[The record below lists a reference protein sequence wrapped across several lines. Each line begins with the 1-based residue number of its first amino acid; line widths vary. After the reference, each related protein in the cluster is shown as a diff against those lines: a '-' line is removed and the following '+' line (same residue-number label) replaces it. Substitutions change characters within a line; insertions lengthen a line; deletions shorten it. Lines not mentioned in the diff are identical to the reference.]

1 MTPAVKKGVPFQQE
15 KTPTEWEL
23 EGYALRRSYQTNG
36 DQGERDEVQD
46 VLESYVRE
54 GAQQMLAAVLEEEV
68 NAFLGRHRYQRGR
81 TFRGYRNGYHPAREL
96 TVGLGPVAVRV
107 PRVAQVPREVAPQGY
122 HSGVVQRYQRASQT
136 TQRLFA
142 RLYLEGLATGDF
154 EPVFRELVGETTAL
168 SANTVVRLKEHWGGE
183 YEAWRQRPLGEHRY
197 AYIWA
202 DGVYLSAGAEQEKTA
217 LLCVLGAREDGEK
230 ELLAMAPGYR
240 ESTESWAD
248 VMRDLRDRGLAP
260 PLLAV
265 GDGALGLWAALDQVF
280 PATEHQRCW
289 NHRALNVRS
298 KLPKRLQAEVRG
310 RLREMTESETQAL
323 CEERREAYVAGLR
336 SKGQGAAA
344 ETVLRD
350 WEDFVTFYHYP
361 KEHWVHLRT
370 SNPIESIFSGVSP
383 NPPKD
388 TDGRREESGR
398 GGEGATGEIAWVPFG
413 VGRSADG
420 LHRRTGAP
428 MAVCGSCDARDG
440 ERIRSRELSRTGLAR
455 VCGDLRLSGGWVA
468 DGAVR
473 PGVEWLAAGPR
484 RG

>member
-1 MTPAVKKGVPFQQE
+1 
-15 KTPTEWEL
+15 
-23 EGYALRRSYQTNG
+23 
-36 DQGERDEVQD
+36 
-46 VLESYVRE
+46 
-54 GAQQMLAAVLEEEV
+54 MLAAVLEEEV

-154 EPVFRELVGETTAL
+154 EPVFRELVGETGAL
-168 SANTVVRLKEHWGGE
+168 SQHGGAAEGALGRRVRGVSPRGT
-183 YEAWRQRPLGEHRY
+183 PLCLHLGR
-197 AYIWA
+197 WC
-202 DGVYLSAGAEQEKTA
+202 LPEQEKTA

-298 KLPKRLQAEVRG
+298 KLPKRLGVGDASPLLMWPRPGSGGGNSAQG
-310 RLREMTESETQAL
+310 LG
-323 CEERREAYVAGLR
+323 GLR
-336 SKGQGAAA
+336 HS
-344 ETVLRD
+344 T
-350 WEDFVTFYHYP
+350 TIP
-361 KEHWVHLRT
+361 KNTGCTCE
-370 SNPIESIFSGVSP
+370 P
-383 NPPKD
+383 
-388 TDGRREESGR
+388 
-398 GGEGATGEIAWVPFG
+398 ATP
-413 VGRSADG
+413 
-420 LHRRTGAP
+420 
-428 MAVCGSCDARDG
+428 
-440 ERIRSRELSRTGLAR
+440 
-455 VCGDLRLSGGWVA
+455 
-468 DGAVR
+468 
-473 PGVEWLAAGPR
+473 
-484 RG
+484 